1 MPRPAPAV
9 AARSLAARWWPAVLY
24 PLVLLVASLAVAARP
39 QGERDAALLWASTNL
54 DNLADH
60 PVRALALSAFLS
72 DGDAVAWSVLA
83 AVGIAGVVA
92 AAGPWRAVLVVV
104 AAHLVGTA
112 VSEGSLG
119 VRVARGLAPAASRA
133 VLDVGPSFVVVGVL
147 VTAVVAGVTWWWRG
161 LALAGFALL
170 APTIFDGLVEGDVA
184 AVGHVTAIV
193 VGLLAGALLVLLRRR
208 GPASGQRL
216 TLEETRG

>member
-1 MPRPAPAV
+1 
-9 AARSLAARWWPAVLY
+9 
-24 PLVLLVASLAVAARP
+24 
-39 QGERDAALLWASTNL
+39 
-54 DNLADH
+54 
-60 PVRALALSAFLS
+60 
-72 DGDAVAWSVLA
+72 VLA

-119 VRVARGLAPAASRA
+119 VRVARGVAPAASRA

-193 VGLLAGALLVLLRRR
+193 VGLLAGALVVLRRRR